1 MRPLIVIPAKN
12 EDTTVAEVI
21 RGSQRYGD
29 VLVVDDYSTDDTLD
43 LSLDLGATVI
53 SNEIG
58 GYSGAI
64 YSGIEFGIKNKY
76 KFIVTIDGDGEHWCD
91 DIPKIVQKLQS
102 GADVVFGIRPKTQRF
117 SETIYNK
124 YYQFIFSLKT
134 DYCSGLKGYNTTPLI
149 NKNPKYKDIC
159 GNIHA
164 FRILRMPKTTSES
177 VPITIIPR
185 QVKTRFGGI
194 IVGNIKI
201 FRSIFKAMLG

>member
-102 GADVVFGIRPKTQRF
+102 GADVVFGICPKTQRF
-117 SETIYNK
+117 SETIYTNT
-124 YYQFIFSLKT
+124 ISL
-134 DYCSGLKGYNTTPLI
+134 YSASRQIIVLVLKGYNTTPLI
-149 NKNPKYKDIC
+149 NKKPKYKDIC

-164 FRILRMPKTTSES
+164 FRY
-177 VPITIIPR
+177 
-185 QVKTRFGGI
+185 
-194 IVGNIKI
+194 
-201 FRSIFKAMLG
+201 